1 MGKTILYV
9 LNPER
14 YLESIIRIFKKD
26 IRGRPTIYVST
37 NKPYTHLVES
47 FNKANV
53 DAKKIFFI
61 DCISREVGEM
71 KAEPE
76 NALFIDTP
84 QNLTAMS
91 IAISE
96 SVKHLRGNPTLFL
109 DSLST
114 LLLYHDANTIG
125 RFSNFLI
132 NKMRVSGVDTII
144 LALESDMDKEVL
156 RKIETIADEVK
167 R

>member
-9 LNPER
+9 LDAEH
-14 YLESIIRIFKKD
+14 YLEGIIRIFKKE
-26 IRGRPTIYVST
+26 IKGRPTIYVST
-37 NKPYTHLVES
+37 NKPYSHLQES
-47 FNKANV
+47 FKKAKV
-53 DAKKIFFI
+53 ATEKIFFI
-61 DCISREVGEM
+61 DCISKEVGEGG
-71 KAEPE
+71 KEPD

-96 SVKHLRGNPTLFL
+96 SVKHLQGNPTLFF

-114 LLLYHDANTIG
+114 LLLYHDANAIG

-144 LALESDMDKEVL
+144 LALESDMNKEVL